1 MTFVVVWLIRA
12 KEFIVVDENWV
23 QDLNS
28 AKLKNYGANRNQ
40 QFLVFWSGI
49 NGVANL
55 DRQCNFNAPLSST
68 YNATVDEICYLCQVK
83 KIFGKYLL
91 CNRICIV
98 S

>member
-23 QDLNS
+23 QGLNS

-40 QFLVFWSGI
+40 TFLVFWSGI

-55 DRQCNFNAPLSST
+55 QRESNFDAPLSST
-68 YNATVDEICYLCQVK
+68 YHATVDEICYLCTIK
-83 KIFGKYLL
+83 KFFGK
-91 CNRICIV
+91 
-98 S
+98 